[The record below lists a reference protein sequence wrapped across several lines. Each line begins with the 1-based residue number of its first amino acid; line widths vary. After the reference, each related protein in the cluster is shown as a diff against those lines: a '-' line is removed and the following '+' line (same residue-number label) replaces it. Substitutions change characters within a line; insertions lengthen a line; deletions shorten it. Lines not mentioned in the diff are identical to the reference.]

1 MSTRS
6 DGSWNTSKR
15 ERLKKGIIKGAFAGP
30 NQTFPINGPEDVG
43 NAWDLA
49 GKAGDPD
56 EVRRNIL
63 SIAKENGWES
73 GLPATAKTWKPS
85 KMDAKKAGKKP
96 SKAQKAKLKKVF
108 HEWKAGT
115 LHSGSKNGQIV
126 KHPEGR
132 KQGIAIALSESGM
145 SRKDSKVY
153 RSTFLTAIKTGE

>member
-1 MSTRS
+1 MNARS
-6 DGSWNTSKR
+6 DGSWNASKR

-30 NQTFPINGPEDVG
+30 NQTFPIDGPEDVG
-43 NAWDLA
+43 NAWNLA
-49 GKAGDPD
+49 GKASDPH
-56 EVRRNIL
+56 EVRQNIL
-63 SIAKENGWES
+63 NIAKKNGWES
-73 GLPATAKTWKPS
+73 GLPATAKTWKPQ

-115 LHSGSKNGQIV
+115 LHSGSKTGPIV

-145 SRKDSKVY
+145 GRNDSKAY
-153 RSTFLTAIKTGE
+153 RQAFLSVFD